1 MRQQILNLFTTPRD
15 MSWEDILL
23 NIVLAAVLGFFIF
36 LSYAISHRGTIYSR
50 KFNASLV
57 ILAVLT
63 GTVMT
68 VIGNN
73 IALSLGMVGALSIV
87 RFRTAIK
94 DSRDTVYI
102 FWSIIVGICC
112 GVGDYAVACIGSAVT
127 FAVILLLGCIKSDNR
142 MLLIIRAHR
151 SKQEPIKAQVYK
163 LFRAKATLRVENTTE
178 DTVELIYDAKAPAP
192 RGADNAGHSRQ
203 HLFAGKHRLCQ
214 SCHAERRGV
223 ELRNRKEGSG
233 DEHEIQANG
242 SCGLCAAAPPIR
254 NKPVSRADR

>member
-15 MSWEDILL
+15 MSWENILL

-87 RFRTAIK
+87 RFRTAVK
-94 DSRDTVYI
+94 DPLDTAYMFWALTMGILLGAKLYAIALVVAAAIAAII
-102 FWSIIVGICC
+102 FLLTFVHFTTPNSYLLVVHYDEEAEYDVDQMMRRSVKNRRLRSKTMTRSGAEMTWEVRLDNKQDLVALMLGIE
-112 GVGDYAVACIGSAVT
+112 GVHDATLVAC
-127 FAVILLLGCIKSDNR
+127 
-142 MLLIIRAHR
+142 
-151 SKQEPIKAQVYK
+151 Q
-163 LFRAKATLRVENTTE
+163 TE
-178 DTVELIYDAKAPAP
+178 
-192 RGADNAGHSRQ
+192 AGT
-203 HLFAGKHRLCQ
+203 
-214 SCHAERRGV
+214 
-223 ELRNRKEGSG
+223 
-233 DEHEIQANG
+233 
-242 SCGLCAAAPPIR
+242 
-254 NKPVSRADR
+254 

>member
-94 DSRDTVYI
+94 DPIDTVFM
-102 FWSIIVGICC
+102 FWAVGEGLALGAGFVDVGLIGALVI
-112 GVGDYAVACIGSAVT
+112 GVIMVLVSGA
-127 FAVILLLGCIKSDNR
+127 KSNGTAPY
-142 MLLIIRAHR
+142 LLILHYDERA
-151 SKQEPIKAQVYK
+151 SQQIKALVKQ
-163 LFRAKATLRVENTTE
+163 LPKARVKSKTVQRDGMEL
-178 DTVELIYDAKAPAP
+178 TVELRIHESETDFVDKFLRVPGVFDATLVA
-192 RGADNAGHSRQ
+192 HQ
-203 HLFAGKHRLCQ
+203 
-214 SCHAERRGV
+214 
-223 ELRNRKEGSG
+223 G
-233 DEHEIQANG
+233 DLI
-242 SCGLCAAAPPIR
+242 S
-254 NKPVSRADR
+254 